1 VSWTIKPLNLG
12 VLRNRPKDSITN
24 GRGKGELVDLP
35 CISWLLR
42 NENKVILVDAG
53 PSTSEHALTY
63 HKVELEKTVDH
74 DLVRLLRKEGLSP
87 SDIEIVVLTHLHWDH
102 SYGLTEL
109 PYSKIFVQ
117 DSELRYGVYP
127 SEPDYRVYEFK
138 KESHFASY
146 INRMQLVTGD
156 CEIADGITLIA
167 TPGHSPGHQCVL
179 VKGKNQSYL
188 IGGDFI
194 DLYENWDERIPSGPT
209 VHFEEWEKSYEKVM
223 KLNVRIL
230 PGHDMRVFENLVY
243 K

>member
-1 VSWTIKPLNLG
+1 M
-12 VLRNRPKDSITN
+12 R
-24 GRGKGELVDLP
+24 
-35 CISWLLR
+35 
-42 NENKVILVDAG
+42 A
-53 PSTSEHALTY
+53 
-63 HKVELEKTVDH
+63 
-74 DLVRLLRKEGLSP
+74 

-223 KLNVRIL
+223 KLNVQIL
-230 PGHDMRVFENLVY
+230 PGHDIRVFENLVY